1 MTLKCALMDLPFG
14 GAKGGVRVDPRSL
27 SNAELECL
35 ARAYIMCFG
44 VQIWVLS
51 AGVVVAH
58 QIHDFHMQLRELGA
72 QLLSGGKQRRD
83 DFTKIR
89 RAVNKL
95 ANASFETYRSDD
107 PYLQAEVA

>member
-1 MTLKCALMDLPFG
+1 MATQEKGAHCRYCESFERAPCSPSAASSGASHATANEVETLALLMTLKCALMDLPFG

-58 QIHDFHMQLRELGA
+58 QIH
-72 QLLSGGKQRRD
+72 
-83 DFTKIR
+83 
-89 RAVNKL
+89 
-95 ANASFETYRSDD
+95 
-107 PYLQAEVA
+107 